1 MDHLIVGPGFRAST
15 PPIALASL
23 PLPVI
28 DLPVTD
34 SHHLRPRG
42 TCTYVD
48 YPLLQHQQRS
58 VSCIWLRAS
67 LLESPSAGS
76 SCALSAQIE
85 QLQSTNPT
93 SAQSHPTQGQNIFST
108 STVTSEPAP
117 QPQNLSLATRSPTDP
132 PSPHPAAAAPFL
144 HWIIRLTGTTRS
156 ITKTRRRLGVPL
168 RRLLPFS
175 TTSQSAISLNLTPVS
190 RSAKASPLVVPTN
203 DRRPRLLARSYPCY
217 QVPPHSIS
225 DLTLFS
231 QSRSSF
237 PGDCPPPLT
246 LPQIIFNTLI
256 PFSEPS
262 SHLPASL
269 LLARPSPIKDYKR
282 LVVVPKCLN
291 STQYVRVLELWIL
304 VSLRFPSIPR
314 RFVLSRAP

>member
-1 MDHLIVGPGFRAST
+1 ML
-15 PPIALASL
+15 
-23 PLPVI
+23 
-28 DLPVTD
+28 
-34 SHHLRPRG
+34 
-42 TCTYVD
+42 Y
-48 YPLLQHQQRS
+48 LLK
-58 VSCIWLRAS
+58 
-67 LLESPSAGS
+67 
-76 SCALSAQIE
+76 E

-93 SAQSHPTQGQNIFST
+93 SVQSHPTQGQNIFST

-168 RRLLPFS
+168 QRLLPFS

-231 QSRSSF
+231 QSRSIF

-246 LPQIIFNTLI
+246 LPQ
-256 PFSEPS
+256 S
-262 SHLPASL
+262 S
-269 LLARPSPIKDYKR
+269 
-282 LVVVPKCLN
+282 
-291 STQYVRVLELWIL
+291 ST
-304 VSLRFPSIPR
+304 P
-314 RFVLSRAP
+314 